1 MFMKTSEKK
10 DEPSGTLRTIIKY
23 LLWGMI
29 GKAIFVMTVRECRA
43 EPVAQSDTVLPMVA
57 LIRETHATED
67 SQKVSDTLQVV
78 DSLQV
83 ADSLQ
88 AAESLQEGSRKP
100 VPFFFKVVTTG
111 LLILDLLLLYG
122 RMVSKKHKTLYRILF
137 VVVWILSLP
146 GLGMMYPEAE
156 DLIMILTTMLAMFI

>member
-57 LIRETHATED
+57 LIHETHAAED
-67 SQKVSDTLQVV
+67 SQKVSDTLQVA

-83 ADSLQ
+83 
-88 AAESLQEGSRKP
+88 AESLQEGSRKP
-100 VPFFFKVVTTG
+100 VPVFLKVVTPG

-137 VVVWILSLP
+137 LVVWILSLP

-156 DLIMILTTMLAMFI
+156 DLIMIITIMLAMFI

>member
-57 LIRETHATED
+57 LIHETHATED

-83 ADSLQ
+83 
-88 AAESLQEGSRKP
+88 
-100 VPFFFKVVTTG
+100 
-111 LLILDLLLLYG
+111 
-122 RMVSKKHKTLYRILF
+122 RISF
-137 VVVWILSLP
+137 VRTSV
-146 GLGMMYPEAE
+146 
-156 DLIMILTTMLAMFI
+156 